1 MNKKY
6 WIAAREYSGL
16 AEAGGVKNVV
26 TSLAHGFSKIGW
38 DVTVFIPLYGC
49 TDFKYIKGFRLL
61 DTIAVDFT
69 IDSKLFKIKFC
80 KGYFD
85 GVQII
90 FIINSIFTQKLGV
103 YTYTKLEEA
112 MFSDFKSGTGHIDS
126 SIMSVVFQKAV
137 VEYGKI
143 ANEYPDIFH
152 CQDAHTALIPFLV
165 HSKDSLQEH
174 YKYSKFFVTIHNAG
188 DAYRCQIG
196 SVYEASMLLGLPE
209 ETFSNYTIN
218 NTVEPFL
225 LSQKYA
231 QFTTVSPWYAEE
243 LLDNTQLDNSIISEF
258 MNRKFPITG
267 ITNGIDYELYNPKDK
282 DASKLPFTYNPLIG
296 DLQGKYDCRKLFLD
310 TYNVVNVDTE
320 TKKIDKI
327 YQHGVLFDKIN
338 STDDDSVYFVF
349 HGRLVHQKGVD
360 VLAKAAKIVLEQ
372 RSNAR
377 FVIMGH
383 GDSLFEQ
390 EHSNLA
396 QDNYGKYIYF
406 KGYDK
411 ALSRLVIAMGDFIV
425 LPSFF
430 EPCGLED
437 FIGQILGTIP
447 VAHACGGLKKIIHG
461 KTGYLYHKNTPELLA
476 KILIELVDFKQKN
489 TLHDM
494 IQYSANYVKNEYS
507 WVSIINDQYMPLFQ

>member
-26 TSLAHGFSKIGW
+26 TSLAQGFSKIGW

-49 TDFKYIKGFRLL
+49 TNFKYIKGFRLL
-61 DTIAVDFT
+61 DTISVDFT
-69 IDSKLFKIKFC
+69 IDSKVFKIKFC
-80 KGYFD
+80 KGYLD
-85 GVQII
+85 GVRII
-90 FIINSIFTQKLGV
+90 FIVNSIFTRKMGV
-103 YTYTKLEEA
+103 YTYTSIEE
-112 MFSDFKSGTGHIDS
+112 SLVSNFKSGTGHVDS
-126 SIMSVVFQKAV
+126 SIMSVLFQKSV

-143 ANEYPDIFH
+143 ANKYPEVFH
-152 CQDAHTALIPFLV
+152 CQDAHTALIPFLSN
-165 HSKDSLQEH
+165 SKDSLQEH
-174 YKYSKFFVTIHNAG
+174 YKYTKFFVTIHNAG
-188 DAYRCQIG
+188 DAYRSQID
-196 SVYEASMLLGLPE
+196 SVNKASVLLDLPE
-209 ETFSNYTIN
+209 ETFTNYTIN

-243 LLDNTQLDNSIISEF
+243 LLDKTQLDNSIIPEF
-258 MNRKFPITG
+258 LHRKFLITG
-267 ITNGIDYELYNPKDK
+267 ITNGIDYELYNPTDK
-282 DASKLPFTYNPLIG
+282 NASKLPFVYNPLIG

-310 TYNVVNVDTE
+310 TYNVINVDTD

-327 YQHGVLFDKIN
+327 YQYGVLLDKIN

-360 VLAKAAKIVLEQ
+360 ILAKAAKIVLQQ
-372 RSNAR
+372 RQNAR
-377 FVIMGH
+377 FIVMGQ

-390 EHSNLA
+390 EQSHLA
-396 QDNYGKYIYF
+396 QDNYGKYLYF
-406 KGYDK
+406 KGYNK
-411 ALSRLVIAMGDFIV
+411 ALARFVIAMGDFIV

-447 VAHACGGLKKIIHG
+447 VAHACGGLKKIKHG
-461 KTGYLYHKNTPELLA
+461 KTGYLYNKNTPELLA
-476 KILIELVDFKQKN
+476 STLIELVDIKK
-489 TLHDM
+489 
-494 IQYSANYVKNEYS
+494 
-507 WVSIINDQYMPLFQ
+507 IIPCKILFNILLTM